1 VGTETAVLVI
11 AGAIFLIASVSNRLS
26 KIWLTEPLV
35 AVLVGVGVGAFLDA
49 PLDLSDPLIL
59 TSLELILALVL
70 FGDAARIDLRN
81 LRHDYV
87 WPVRMLLIGLP
98 LAMAGGAAVSAWLLT
113 VPVGVGLLIGVVL
126 APTDAALAEPVL
138 ESKTLPARVRQT
150 INVESGLNDGLAI
163 PALFVAIGIVE
174 AEMFSAGGEG
184 LVLFIE
190 QIGIGGLGGLA
201 FGAIGAFVIGR
212 GSMRGW
218 MRPIHQK
225 IAALALALTAFA
237 SVQLLGGSGFV
248 ATFVAGA
255 LLAAR
260 IRPRCEYLY
269 EFADTEGRALVLVA
283 FLLLGAGPVSS
294 LLLTGAEPEVWAV
307 ALVSLLIVRP
317 LAILV
322 SLTRQNLMLSTSL
335 FLGWF
340 GPRGLATL
348 VFMLVAIEELGEAPE
363 FLTEVVILTV
373 ALSVILHGLTATPL
387 SRWLGRR
394 IESQADMRMPE
405 MGEAF
410 DHPTRTLSPPSPGLS
425 GES

>member
-1 VGTETAVLVI
+1 MGAETAVLVI

-26 KIWLTEPLV
+26 RVWLTEPLV
-35 AVLVGVGVGAFLDA
+35 AVAVGVGVGAFLDE
-49 PLDLSDPLIL
+49 PLDLSDPVVL

-70 FGDAARIDLRN
+70 FGDAARIDLQK
-81 LRHDYV
+81 LRRDYA
-87 WPVRMLLIGLP
+87 WPVRMLFIGLP
-98 LAMAGGAAVSAWLLT
+98 LAMVGGAAASAWLFT
-113 VPVGVGLLIGVVL
+113 VPIGMALLIGVVL

-138 ESKTLPARVRQT
+138 ESNALPARVKQT
-150 INVESGLNDGLAI
+150 LNVESGLNDGLAI
-163 PALFVAIGIVE
+163 PALFVAIGVVE

-190 QIGIGGLGGLA
+190 QVGIGSVGGVA
-201 FGAIGAFVIGR
+201 FGAIGAFVIGK
-212 GSMRGW
+212 GSMHGW
-218 MRPIHQK
+218 MSPVHQK
-225 IAALALALTAFA
+225 IAAVALALTAFA

-307 ALVSLLIVRP
+307 SLVSLLVIRP

-322 SLTRQNLMLSTSL
+322 SLIGQKLMLSTSL

-348 VFMLVAIEELGEAPE
+348 VFMLVAVEELGDAPD
-363 FLTEVVILTV
+363 FLLEVVVLTV
-373 ALSVILHGLTATPL
+373 ALSVVLHGLTATPL
-387 SRWLGRR
+387 SVWLGRR
-394 IESQADMRMPE
+394 IESQEDTRMPE

-410 DHPTRTLSPPSPGLS
+410 EHPTRVFSRQSPGLS
-425 GES
+425 GEF